1 MSGGLLPKVTAHAT
15 VALLLFLALAGGAL
29 AAAHPLHGW
38 RSRGVLLL
46 VCLGATGVRIHG
58 LTAAGWW
65 SGVLPGLSIPT
76 LALLVHAGLRV
87 SGHAGWLR
95 SHDLRDLGWF
105 GVLAGLLLYPAAM
118 GWGSWDPYAAG
129 WSRSWVVLAA
139 GALCVLA
146 LLQDRRLGVVL
157 VAAAVAWRLGL
168 LESQNYWDYLVDPL
182 FVLLALV
189 MGAWSGMRKIRQ
201 QAVKFTR

>member
-1 MSGGLLPKVTAHAT
+1 MSGGFLPKVTAHAT
-15 VALLLFLALAGGAL
+15 VALLLFLLVAGCAR
-29 AAAHPLHGW
+29 AATHPLHRW
-38 RSRGVLLL
+38 RSRGMLLL

-58 LTAAGWW
+58 LTMAGWW
-65 SGVLPGLSIPT
+65 SGIVPGLSLPT

-87 SGHAGWLR
+87 SGHEGLFR
-95 SHDLRDLGWF
+95 SRDLRDLWWF
-105 GVLAGLLLYPAAM
+105 GVLAGLLLYPAAL

-168 LESQNYWDYLVDPL
+168 LESQNYWDYLLDPL
-182 FVLLALV
+182 FVLLALG
-189 MGAWSGMRKIRQ
+189 MGACLGM
-201 QAVKFTR
+201 